1 MRDSEPTARV
11 LPPALRW
18 ASLLAVAAVLPFAA
32 SRTAFA
38 GEQPP
43 PVDYLRQVKP
53 LLAKRCVR
61 CHGPD
66 KQKSDLRV
74 DSGKALLAG
83 GKVGPAV
90 IPGKGEKSPLV
101 QAILGTS
108 NDIVA
113 MPPIG
118 EGEPLSDDEAALIR
132 RWIDEGAKFP
142 DEQRDK

>member
-1 MRDSEPTARV
+1 MNDARLLRIRRSLFASTIVLSTLAAVPTAADT
-11 LPPALRW
+11 PAPEEGK
-18 ASLLAVAAVLPFAA
+18 S
-32 SRTAFA
+32 
-38 GEQPP
+38 
-43 PVDYLRQVKP
+43 PVDYARQIKP
-53 LLAKRCVR
+53 LLAKHCAR

-74 DSGKALLAG
+74 DSVKALLAG

-90 IPGKGEKSPLV
+90 IPGQAEKSPLV

-108 NDIVA
+108 NEIVA

-118 EGEPLSDDEAALIR
+118 EGKPLSNEQAALIR

-142 DEQRDK
+142 GDETK